1 MSKILVTNNS
11 NLVNDEYDIIY
22 TDSPYI
28 DASNK
33 RSIHLDT
40 LLDNE
45 YYNKIPNIQRI
56 GKEIDK
62 KIIET
67 FFSKYGG
74 RKVGVLDIREQY
86 TLIFK
91 KVFIFCKLLS
101 KHQKDEITIAIT
113 LDELYDNNYD
123 PNSKLPFRFIDRFV
137 NIYYWIAEQAQIKKI
152 KLLCKNHRNSN
163 LLLLDSPID
172 SWFLRLINLDK
183 KILIFNLLKK
193 FSLIKEKSK
202 KIYIY
207 RKSNVIREI
216 EPYLY
221 DQGISFV
228 SMPNINTE
236 LKKINNILDEK
247 KLKDILNIFFE
258 NNTVENTFKLL
269 LFDVSKKLI
278 KFYLAKEKD
287 TENYI
292 YRLDKSIKY
301 ILTTTISGFDSF
313 IFAKQLQN
321 SGYKIINTTHCF
333 SISYTKKT
341 DNLGIIESSAPNM
354 TLCYNDSE
362 KKMFDEFDKNGL
374 VYPVSATQ
382 DAKINRLEKI
392 QRIFVNRK
400 LKLTDKTNIFY
411 PSLYWPLNNAFT
423 EDITPTDTY
432 IYAHEKKIIK
442 ILSSIN
448 KRAIY
453 KRYPRN
459 NYIGVN
465 SVNEYANSFSNIK
478 VIRETYDFRY
488 ISSIGDVFILGGIG
502 YRSTVTWM
510 LKYNKPIIYLH
521 TNKSRLL
528 NEDTKDLVK
537 KFFITVDIDK
547 DDWENDLRVLLNK
560 PYNEIMEMWKTKKI
574 YRDQYDDEWLLG
586 MKSHA
591 GKLGA
596 KYIKKFMIENIKN

>member
-1 MSKILVTNNS
+1 MNKILVTNNP
-11 NLVNDEYDIIY
+11 NLISDEYDIIY
-22 TDSPYI
+22 SDSPYI
-28 DASNK
+28 VASNK

-40 LLDNE
+40 LLDDE
-45 YYNKIPNIQRI
+45 YYNKVPNVQRI

-62 KIIET
+62 KIIEI

-74 RKVGVLDIREQY
+74 RKIGVLEIREHY

-91 KVFIFCKLLS
+91 KVFIFYKLLN
-101 KHQKDEITIAIT
+101 KHQKDEVTIAIT
-113 LDELYDNNYD
+113 LDELYDINYNPD
-123 PNSKLPFRFIDRFV
+123 SKLPFKIIDRFV
-137 NIYYWIAEQAQIKKI
+137 NIYYWIVERAQIKNV
-152 KLLCKNHRNSN
+152 KLLCKNHRNN
-163 LLLLDSPID
+163 DLLLLDSPID

-193 FSLIKEKSK
+193 FSIIKEKSK

-216 EPYLY
+216 EPYLH

-236 LKKINNILDEK
+236 LKKIDNILDEK

-278 KFYLAKEKD
+278 RFYLTKEKV

-292 YRLDKSIKY
+292 HRLDKSIKY

-321 SGYKIINTTHCF
+321 SGYKIINATHYF
-333 SISYTKKT
+333 SMSYAKKN
-341 DNLGIIESSAPNM
+341 DNLSITESSAPNM
-354 TLCYNDSE
+354 TLCYNNSE
-362 KKMFDEFDKNGL
+362 KKMFNDFDKNSL
-374 VYPVSATQ
+374 VYPIFATQ
-382 DAKINRLEKI
+382 DSKINRLEKI
-392 QRIFVNRK
+392 QRFFVNRK
-400 LKLTDKTNIFY
+400 LNLTDKINVFY
-411 PSLYWPLNNAFT
+411 PSLYWPLNNAFL
-423 EDITPTDTY
+423 EGITPTDIH
-432 IYAHEKKIIK
+432 IYAFEKKIIK

-465 SVNEYANSFSNIK
+465 SANEYANSLGNIK
-478 VIRETYDFRY
+478 VIKETYDFRY
-488 ISSIGDVFILGGIG
+488 ISSIGDIFILGGIG

-521 TNKSRLL
+521 TNKTRLL
-528 NEDTKDLVK
+528 NEDAKDLVK
-537 KFFITVDIDK
+537 KFFIIVDVDK
-547 DDWENDLRVLLNK
+547 DDWENDLRILLDK
-560 PYNEIMEMWKTKKI
+560 PYNEIMEIWKNKQI
-574 YRDQYDDEWLLG
+574 YRDQYDEEWLLG

-596 KYIKKFMIENIKN
+596 KYIKKFMIENMKT